1 MTFGELGDP
10 NRGDDKGLWPI
21 GRFMTAVLAL
31 ALVGCGA
38 AVSPQEVSA
47 KEPVQAP
54 PATAQTPTRPQG
66 HVLMRSAVRAAI
78 ARGLGAFLQ
87 HVDVED
93 KPVLAHGQFR
103 GFVIAKLS
111 EPGYWAGVDIKPGDV
126 VISVNGLPI
135 ERPEEAQ
142 TAFDSLATA
151 AELRV
156 VLEREG
162 QMRELVFP
170 IVDDR

>member
-1 MTFGELGDP
+1 
-10 NRGDDKGLWPI
+10 
-21 GRFMTAVLAL
+21 
-31 ALVGCGA
+31 
-38 AVSPQEVSA
+38 
-47 KEPVQAP
+47 
-54 PATAQTPTRPQG
+54 
-66 HVLMRSAVRAAI
+66 
-78 ARGLGAFLQ
+78 
-87 HVDVED
+87 
-93 KPVLAHGQFR
+93 
-103 GFVIAKLS
+103 
-111 EPGYWAGVDIKPGDV
+111 V